1 MVGSD
6 GAERLVCGPNLGRNH
21 KEPSTIW
28 SPGRTPR
35 IPTRIPS
42 MRGHIN
48 SYFAFGLPPSFT
60 RCPPSPSPATQST
73 VSSRLCTVP
82 TPSFARRASTERAR
96 HHPQSWQRH
105 CAHLAAN
112 SSKSPRGVT
121 CACVSIGRE
130 ITRLYPC
137 SASADPSRARSSCPS
152 PKVSS
157 LSPSACVSRRF
168 SLNLRAH
175 PWNLNLKLKIN

>member
-6 GAERLVCGPNLGRNH
+6 GAESLACRPNLGRNH

-35 IPTRIPS
+35 KPTKIPS

-48 SYFAFGLPPSFT
+48 SYFVLGLPPSFT

-73 VSSRLCTVP
+73 VFRRRCTVP
-82 TPSFARRASTERAR
+82 TPSSATRASTKHAR

-105 CAHLAAN
+105 RGHLAAS

-121 CACVSIGRE
+121 CACVSIGRT

-157 LSPSACVSRRF
+157 LSPSACVSRLSAR
-168 SLNLRAH
+168 SLLASQFE
-175 PWNLNLKLKIN
+175 I